1 MDFKE
6 LNIVEILTK
15 KKEFNVSNIIF
26 NKICKELK
34 TELRD
39 AKKAIEILGGEI
51 EKIETITLEN
61 TDIQKLTLIDIATIE

>member
-26 NKICKELK
+26 NKICKE
-34 TELRD
+34 
-39 AKKAIEILGGEI
+39 
-51 EKIETITLEN
+51 
-61 TDIQKLTLIDIATIE
+61 